1 MRVAL
6 QETRVRQEDAMR
18 RRAKATA
25 TSSRRAPAKTVRR
38 AAINGAADPAWAWD
52 ERRWRGAVNRVRA
65 GRSLKP
71 ARWKNGARVCV
82 ALSFDSDHETGTLRE
97 GSTSPGRLAQ
107 GEYGARAGVPRIL
120 DLLRRHDLRASFF
133 VPGVIAQL
141 HAEEQRRVVAEGHEI
156 GMHGWIHEGTSE
168 LTEGVERDLMR
179 RAFDT
184 LAKIAGRPPV
194 GIRVPSWDFSAT
206 TLPLIRELGLLY
218 DSSLMAD
225 DEPYELLDD
234 GEPTGIVELPVEWIK
249 DDAPYLNMNRATA
262 IRPYTPPSAVLE
274 IFRGEF
280 DGAVAE
286 GGLFLLTMHPHII
299 GHRSRLALLET
310 LIRHMKDVP
319 GVWFA
324 THEEVAR
331 YCLAPE

>member
-1 MRVAL
+1 
-6 QETRVRQEDAMR
+6 MR
-18 RRAKATA
+18 RRSGA
-25 TSSRRAPAKTVRR
+25 SVVRRAPAPPVAHH
-38 AAINGAADPAWAWD
+38 AAGNGAGDPAWTWD
-52 ERRWRGAVNRVRA
+52 EPRWRAAVNKVRA

-71 ARWKNGARVCV
+71 AHWKNGARVCV
-82 ALSFDSDHETGTLRE
+82 ALSFDSDHETSTLRE

-107 GEYGARAGVPRIL
+107 GEYGARVGVPRIL
-120 DLLRRHDLRASFF
+120 DLLRRHDLHASFF
-133 VPGVIAQL
+133 VPGVSAEL
-141 HAEEQRRVVAEGHEI
+141 HPDEQRRVVAEGHEI

-168 LTEGVERDLMR
+168 LTESAERELMR

-184 LAKIAGRPPV
+184 LTKASGRPPV
-194 GIRVPSWDFSAT
+194 GVRVPSWDFSAT

-225 DEPYELLDD
+225 DEPYELVDD

-249 DDAPYLNMNRATA
+249 DDAPYLGMNRATG
-262 IRPYTPPSAVLE
+262 IRPYTAPSAVRD
-274 IFRGEF
+274 IFRAEF
-280 DGAVAE
+280 EAALAE

-299 GHRSRLALLET
+299 GHRSRIGVLDE
-310 LIRHMKDVP
+310 LIRYMKGVP

-331 YCLAPE
+331 YCKAAAS

>member
-1 MRVAL
+1 
-6 QETRVRQEDAMR
+6 MR
-18 RRAKATA
+18 RRAPVSAPANK
-25 TSSRRAPAKTVRR
+25 RAPAKPTPLHV
-38 AAINGAADPAWAWD
+38 AGNGTGDPAWAW
-52 ERRWRGAVNRVRA
+52 EESRWRRAVNKVRA

-71 ARWKNGARVCV
+71 ARWKNGARMCV

-107 GEYGARAGVPRIL
+107 GEYGSRAGVPRIL

-133 VPGVIAQL
+133 VPAVIAKL
-141 HAEEQRRVVAEGHEI
+141 YPDEQRRVVGEGHEI

-168 LTEGVERDLMR
+168 LTETVERDLMR

-184 LAKIAGRPPV
+184 LAKVAGRPPV
-194 GIRVPSWDFSAT
+194 GVRVPSWDFSAT

-249 DDAPYLNMNRATA
+249 DDAPYLNMNRATGL
-262 IRPYTPPSAVLE
+262 RPYTEPSAVLE
-274 IFRGEF
+274 IFRAEF
-280 DGAVAE
+280 EGALAE
-286 GGLFLLTMHPHII
+286 SGLFLLTMHPHII
-299 GHRSRLALLET
+299 GHRSRIAILEE
-310 LIRHMKDVP
+310 LVRHMKGVP

-331 YCLAPE
+331 YCKNPA